1 MVKCHFLNWKR
12 SLLDWIMS
20 INTNHFFF
28 FFIPNSYSNTT
39 KMNALLLSFP
49 SEIITQ
55 VFSYLTIKDLARIE
69 CTCKLLQSFSLSE
82 MERRIIREE
91 SSNDKWGIL
100 VKVNKMAIL
109 QQSH

>member
-1 MVKCHFLNWKR
+1 
-12 SLLDWIMS
+12 
-20 INTNHFFF
+20 
-28 FFIPNSYSNTT
+28 
-39 KMNALLLSFP
+39 MNALLLSFP

-100 VKVNKMAIL
+100 VKVNKLSIL